1 MTVDMLNLMKQ
12 YGVGSTSN
20 QNTSSSSYQNTDA
33 VDFNTTLNKILSGNR
48 TLHSLEELYINSS
61 KASGITTGS
70 ELEAIFQKAAAA
82 YDIPVELLKAVGKA
96 ESNFNPDATSSCGA
110 MGIMQLMPATAKALG
125 VTDAYDPEQNIM
137 GGAKYLSDKLKA
149 YDGDITLALAAYNAG
164 PGNVA
169 KYGGVPPFKETQNY
183 IKKIYGYMGEDI
195 QLPDSITS
203 DKSSYA
209 ASSSH
214 ALSDLSDLLTI
225 SDAYNAA
232 LSEMTSEKAYFTAQL
247 QILKQQLDMQQI
259 FADSSTYDDDDDD
272 NSLDINLMIDAL
284 SRL

>member
-12 YGVGSTSN
+12 YGVGSADN
-20 QNTSSSSYQNTDA
+20 QNTSSSSYRSTDA

-48 TLHSLEELYINSS
+48 TLHSLEELYRNSS
-61 KASGITTGS
+61 KTGGITTGS
-70 ELEAIFQKAAAA
+70 ELEAIFQRAAAT
-82 YDIPVELLKAVGKA
+82 YDVPVELLKAVGKA

-169 KYGGVPPFKETQNY
+169 KYGGVPPFKETRNY

-195 QLPDSITS
+195 QLPGSITS
-203 DKSSYA
+203 EKSAYA
-209 ASSSH
+209 ASSSK
-214 ALSDLSDLLTI
+214 ALSDISDLLKI
-225 SDAYNAA
+225 SDAYNSA

>member
-20 QNTSSSSYQNTDA
+20 QNTSSSSYRSTDA

-48 TLHSLEELYINSS
+48 TLHSLEELYRNGS
-61 KASGITTGS
+61 KAGGITTGS
-70 ELEAIFQKAAAA
+70 ELEAIFQKAAAT
-82 YDIPVELLKAVGKA
+82 YDVPVELLKAVGKA

-195 QLPDSITS
+195 QLPGSITS
-203 DKSSYA
+203 EKSAYA
-209 ASSSH
+209 ASSSQ
-214 ALSDLSDLLTI
+214 ALSDISDLLKI
-225 SDAYNAA
+225 SDAYNSA